1 MSQCFHYIIYSISE
15 YNITSITFL
24 SRENADIKIFWCQNS
39 QICLKCYI
47 MILPWQLWPHK
58 RHLCPL
64 QKMFENFLWKNILV
78 ALKERTLGKTAVCC
92 SFKYP
97 FQVHTRC
104 CSMKKSFAIS
114 NKNIK
119 QNNRKIWSKFSSS

>member
-15 YNITSITFL
+15 YNIASIMFL
-24 SRENADIKIFWCQNS
+24 SWEIDIKIFWCQNS

-58 RHLCPL
+58 RHLCPP

-92 SFKYP
+92 SFQYL

-104 CSMKKSFAIS
+104 CFTKKLFAIS
-114 NKNIK
+114 YKIIYKRKSKNWTQI
-119 QNNRKIWSKFSSS
+119 F